1 MKKFFLIT
9 IMLLLIGGANAQSYV
24 RQGQGD
30 YNTVLYTWDG
40 KYIRQGQG
48 DYNTVLYTWDGKYLR
63 KGQGDYNTV
72 LYTISGKVP
81 TAILIFIA
89 E

>member
-1 MKKFFLIT
+1 MKQFFLIAT
-9 IMLLLIGGANAQSYV
+9 MLLVFGAAKSQ
-24 RQGQGD
+24 
-30 YNTVLYTWDG
+30 T
-40 KYIRQGQG
+40 YIRQGQG

-81 TAILIFIA
+81 TAVLIFIS